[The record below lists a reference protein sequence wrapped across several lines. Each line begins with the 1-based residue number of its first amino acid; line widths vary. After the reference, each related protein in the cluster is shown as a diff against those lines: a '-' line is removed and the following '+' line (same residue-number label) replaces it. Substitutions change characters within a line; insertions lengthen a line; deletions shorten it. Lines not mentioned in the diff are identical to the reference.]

1 MTVNRL
7 NALRKERGLT
17 LKELSAEL
25 SKIGIKATHSQLG
38 YWEKGER
45 SPRSENTWKQLADF
59 FDVSESYLL
68 GYSDYRKTP
77 DERLKGKIAED
88 SLKAE
93 ELKKDIQELQKL
105 YDDLKDEYER
115 FLKEPFNTIEGT
127 TLYKIL
133 YMYER
138 IKLANSSV
146 EYKKDEFIDSYE
158 TYLKD
163 FADEL
168 YRNHSELEFIQE
180 DIANNTRLL
189 EGVLKG
195 SIFSLSDRINP
206 DFEKNGKYQKEISE
220 ELKVIPY
227 VLNYEATMKVVEYAK
242 MLSEKD
248 ENRFNPPTNV
258 NKIKK

>member
-133 YMYER
+133 SMHGR
-138 IKLANSSV
+138 IELATNSI
-146 EYKKDEFIDSYE
+146 ENKKM
-158 TYLKD
+158 
-163 FADEL
+163 
-168 YRNHSELEFIQE
+168 
-180 DIANNTRLL
+180 
-189 EGVLKG
+189 
-195 SIFSLSDRINP
+195 SL
-206 DFEKNGKYQKEISE
+206 
-220 ELKVIPY
+220 
-227 VLNYEATMKVVEYAK
+227 
-242 MLSEKD
+242 
-248 ENRFNPPTNV
+248 
-258 NKIKK
+258 

>member
-77 DERLKGKIAED
+77 DERLKEKIEED
-88 SLKAE
+88 KLRFE
-93 ELKKDIQELQKL
+93 ELKKDILELQKL
-105 YDDLKDEYER
+105 YDNLKDEYER
-115 FLKEPFNTIEGT
+115 FLKTPFDTIEGT
-127 TLYKIL
+127 ALYELL
-133 YMYER
+133 YTYNR
-138 IKLANSSV
+138 IKLATSSV
-146 EYKKDEFIDSYE
+146 EDKRDEFIDSYE
-158 TYLKD
+158 TYLED
-163 FADEL
+163 FAKEL
-168 YRNHSELEFIQE
+168 HRNQTELEFIKH
-180 DIANNTRLL
+180 DISENTTLL

-206 DFEKNGKYQKEISE
+206 DFEKNGKSQKEISE

-242 MLSEKD
+242 LLSEKK
-248 ENRFNPPTNV
+248 ENQFNPSIF
-258 NKIKK
+258 KR